1 MFRLL
6 RQSTLCLGLVVAAA
20 SLAPAAASADVEVDI
35 ALVIAVDISYSMDP
49 DELTLQR
56 QGFAEAFRAPD
67 VHDAIRAGMLGRIAV
82 VYFEWAGSYD
92 QRVMVPWTVI
102 DNAETALGFAAKVE
116 AVPVRRAQRTSISG
130 ALEFGVKLLAQSGV
144 DAQRR
149 VIDVSGDGANN
160 QGRPVTQAR
169 DEALAD
175 GITINGLPLM
185 LKRPGYLDIPDL
197 DLYYRDCVIGGAG
210 HFMEPVRNRAQFKQ
224 AIRTKI
230 IREIADLAPTQPLI
244 HLVQSGSAQAPR
256 DKGYDCLIGET
267 QWRERMGP

>member
-6 RQSTLCLGLVVAAA
+6 RQSALCLSLVVAAA
-20 SLAPAAASADVEVDI
+20 SLAPGAARADVEVDL

-56 QGFAEAFRAPD
+56 QGFAEAFRAPV
-67 VHDAIRAGMLGRIAV
+67 VHDAIRSGMLGRIAV

-102 DNAETALGFAAKVE
+102 DNPDAAFGFADKVA

-130 ALEFGVKLLAQSGV
+130 AIEFGVKLLAQSGV

-149 VIDVSGDGANN
+149 VIDISGDGANN
-160 QGRPVTQAR
+160 QGRAVTEVR
-169 DEALAD
+169 DEALAQ

-197 DLYYRDCVIGGAG
+197 DLYYRDCVIGGVG
-210 HFMEPVRNRAQFKQ
+210 HFMEPVRDREHFKQ

-230 IREIADLAPTQPLI
+230 IREIADLAPARPLI
-244 HLVQSGSAQAPR
+244 HLAQTLAQSR
-256 DKGYDCLIGET
+256 REKGYDCLIGET